1 MTDRRQRQKEQRA
14 AKKEAEKKQAA
25 RKELGRRVGTGLG
38 FGAIVIAIFA
48 VGAFF
53 GGSNDALPGSYE
65 GFRAQP
71 TACGAD
77 QPPPEDI
84 LQFEEPE
91 KQADVTAS
99 STVIVTIATSCGEI
113 VMQLDPAGYPETANS
128 FVFLARE
135 GFYDGQVFHR
145 IVREFRIFTGDPEAN
160 GTGGPGYTIADEF
173 PPDDFVYEVGAV
185 AMQNVGKGT
194 TGSEF
199 FIVVGEAASVLNPQ
213 FNLLGTLISGEEAL
227 SRMAEIPTALRPGSR
242 EDSRPLET
250 VYIESVTI
258 DVTGS

>member
-14 AKKEAEKKQAA
+14 AKKKAEKKQAA

-38 FGAIVIAIFA
+38 FGAIVLVIFA

-53 GGSNDALPGSYE
+53 GGSDDALPGSYE
-65 GFRAQP
+65 GFRNQP

-77 QPPPEDI
+77 QPPEEVVQ
-84 LQFEEPE
+84 QFKEPE
-91 KQADVTAS
+91 QQQDVTAS
-99 STVIVTIATSCGEI
+99 STVIATIATSCGEI
-113 VMQLDPAGYPETANS
+113 VIELDPAGYPETVNS

-145 IVREFRIFTGDPEAN
+145 IVEDFTVQGGDPDAN

-173 PPDDFVYEVGAV
+173 PPDDFVYEIGAV
-185 AMQNVGKGT
+185 AMQNSGKGT

-199 FIVVGEAASVLNPQ
+199 FIAIGDGASALNPQ
-213 FNLLGTLISGEEAL
+213 FNVLGRLISGEDAL
-227 SRMAEIPTALRPGSR
+227 ARMVEIDTSLRPGTR
-242 EDSRPLET
+242 ESSLPLET
-250 VYIESVTI
+250 VYMESVTV